1 MTTPPREP
9 DDQLRYGMRIIETA
23 YEEKARILEQEVSE
37 ALGTQS
43 SGVRVVVRAPR
54 LAGCPLSAD
63 RTTGARVAAPKPAQ
77 LLQGAPGTDHNP

>member
-23 YEEKARILEQEVSE
+23 YEEKARILEQEVSA

-43 SGVRVVVRAPR
+43 SGVRVLVRPPW

-77 LLQGAPGTDHNP
+77 LLQGAPGTDHDP